1 MRSSFT
7 RLALALVAAFPI
19 AASSLGFGCS
29 SSSNDQPPAG
39 DAATDTGLPPY
50 TPVRWT
56 ADCDP
61 LVPYVCGFPFPTSFY
76 LKDDPATPT
85 KKRVNFKA
93 GMLPLHSG
101 KETDPSTWNVLDGFS
116 PTGNLMT
123 VLPYA
128 TVKNLPGHESID
140 ISTKNDSPTI
150 LIEAETG
157 ALVPHW
163 AEVDHSVDLQPPRFS
178 DPQPQRTFFLRP
190 AVRLKDNTRYIV
202 AIRKVIDEAG
212 NVIEPSP
219 EFKNLRDGT
228 PSREASVEGRRALY
242 GDIFGKLQKAGVGK
256 NDLQIAWDF
265 HTASREGIT
274 GAVVKMRDDAL
285 KAVGTDGPDY
295 EIVKVEENPNKWIA
309 KRILVKMKN
318 VPLFLDKMGVGGR
331 IQYGPDGLPKQNG
344 TGEYDVLVH
353 IPNAAKTK
361 SLPLLQNGHGLFGA
375 KTEGQNGYLAQASD
389 EFGYVSFSVDLA
401 GMSNEDRPFVT
412 DTLIGDIGGFP
423 KNAIER
429 QHQGLVNS
437 LVAMRLMSGKFVK
450 EPLIQFDGRSAIDP
464 TQRFYRGDSQG
475 GIFGTTYMAI
485 TTDVTRGVLG
495 EPGAPYSLLLNR
507 SIDFNP
513 FFFILGTSY
522 TTMYDIQLCLGLI
535 QMWWDHTEPGGYVNA
550 INQDLLP
557 GTPKHEVLLSV
568 AIGDHQVTPLGAH
581 YIARAV
587 KAKNVSPF
595 NRKIWGIEEQAA
607 PFSGSSAIV
616 EYDFGLPP
624 APVENIPMDKGEDPH
639 DEVRVLKATMSQ
651 EHEFFLTG
659 QIKQFCDGKCDPQ

>member
-1 MRSSFT
+1 MRSSFAC
-7 RLALALVAAFPI
+7 LALAALTTALSPLVFAV
-19 AASSLGFGCS
+19 GCS
-29 SSSNDQPPAG
+29 SSNS
-39 DAATDTGLPPY
+39 DAPATDAGGETLPPIV
-50 TPVRWT
+50 PVRWT

-76 LKDDPATPT
+76 LKDDATTPT

-128 TVKNLPGHESID
+128 TVTGLPGHESLD
-140 ISTKNDSPTI
+140 ASLTKDSPTV
-150 LIEAETG
+150 LMEAETG

-163 AEVDHSVDLQPPRFS
+163 AEIDHAVDNALPRFR
-178 DPQPQRTFFLRP
+178 DPQPQRTFYLRP

-212 NVIEPSP
+212 QVIEPSP

-228 PSREASVEGRRALY
+228 TSKESSIEARRALY
-242 GDIFGKLQKAGVGK
+242 TDIFAKLQKAGIAK
-256 NDLQIAWDF
+256 DNLQISWDF

-309 KRILVKMKN
+309 KRMLVRMKN
-318 VPLFLDKMGVGGR
+318 VPLFMDKMATRGR
-331 IQYGPDGLPKQNG
+331 LQYGPDGLPKQNG

-361 SLPLLQNGHGLFGA
+361 ALPLLQNGHGLFGR
-375 KTEGQNGYLAQASD
+375 KTEGQDGYLAQASD
-389 EFGYVSFSVDLA
+389 EFGYVSFSVDFA
-401 GMSNEDRPFVT
+401 GMSEEDYKDYVP
-412 DTLIGDIGGFP
+412 DALIADIGTFP
-423 KNAIER
+423 KLSIER
-429 QHQGLVNS
+429 QHQGLINS

-450 EPLIQFDGRSAIDP
+450 EAQIQYGDHSAIDP
-464 TQRFYRGDSQG
+464 TQRYYRGDSQG

-507 SIDFNP
+507 SVDFNP
-513 FFFILGTSY
+513 FFFILETSY
-522 TTMYDIQLCLGLI
+522 STMYDIQLCLGLI
-535 QMWWDHTEPGGYVNA
+535 QMWWDHTEPGGYANA
-550 INQDLLP
+550 INQDPLP
-557 GTPKHEVLLSV
+557 GTPKHEVLLNV

-581 YIARAV
+581 LIARAV
-587 KAKNVSPF
+587 KAKNVNPYP
-595 NRKIWGIEEQAA
+595 RKIWGLEEATA
-607 PFSGSSAIV
+607 PFTGSAIV

-624 APVENIPMDKGEDPH
+624 APIENIPMDKGEDPH
-639 DEVRVLKATMSQ
+639 DEVRKLKVTMSQ
-651 EHEFFLTG
+651 EHEFLTTG
-659 QIKQFCDGKCDPQ
+659 TIKQFCDGKCDPQ

>member
-1 MRSSFT
+1 MRSSFAC
-7 RLALALVAAFPI
+7 LALAALTTALSPLVFAV
-19 AASSLGFGCS
+19 GCS
-29 SSSNDQPPAG
+29 SSNDAP
-39 DAATDTGLPPY
+39 ATDTGVDTGSMPPLV
-50 TPVRWT
+50 PVRWT

-61 LVPYVCGFPFPTSFY
+61 IVPYVCGFPFPTSFY
-76 LKDDPATPT
+76 LKDDPTTPT
-85 KKRVNFKA
+85 KKRVNLKA

-101 KETDPSTWNVLDGFS
+101 KETDPSTWNMLDGFS

-128 TVKNLPGHESID
+128 TVTGLPGHETLDVSL
-140 ISTKNDSPTI
+140 TKDSPTL

-163 AEVDHSVDLQPPRFS
+163 AETDHSVDEQPPRFR

-212 NVIEPSP
+212 KVIEPSP

-228 PSREASVEGRRALY
+228 PSKEASVEARRALY
-242 GDIFGKLQKAGVGK
+242 TDIFAKLQKAGIAK
-256 NDLQIAWDF
+256 DNLQISWDF

-285 KAVGTDGPDY
+285 KAVGTDGPEY
-295 EIVKVEENPNKWIA
+295 EIVSVEENPNKYIA
-309 KRILVKMKN
+309 KRMLVRMKN

-331 IQYGPDGLPKQNG
+331 LKYGSDGLPVQNG
-344 TGEYDVLVH
+344 TGTYDVLVH
-353 IPNAAKTK
+353 IPNKAKTK
-361 SLPLLQNGHGLFGA
+361 ALPLLQNGHGLFGA

-401 GMSNEDRPFVT
+401 GMSGEDRPGVT
-412 DTLIGDIGGFP
+412 DALIGDIGGFV
-423 KNAIER
+423 KLAIER
-429 QHQGLVNS
+429 QHQGLINS
-437 LVAMRLMSGKFVK
+437 LVAMRLMSGRFVK
-450 EPLIQFDGRSAIDP
+450 EAQIQFDGHSAIDP

-475 GIFGTTYMAI
+475 GIFGATYMAI

-522 TTMYDIQLCLGLI
+522 TTMYDIQICLGLI
-535 QMWWDHTEPGGYVNA
+535 QMWWDHTEPGGYIDA
-550 INQDLLP
+550 INDKLLP

-581 YIARAV
+581 IIARAV
-587 KAKNVSPF
+587 KAKNVTPN
-595 NRKIWGIEEQAA
+595 NRKIWGIEEQAP
-607 PFSGSSAIV
+607 PFTGSAIV

-624 APVENIPMDKGEDPH
+624 APVENLPMTKGEDPH
-639 DEVRVLKATMSQ
+639 DEVRILNVAMSQ
-651 EHEFFLTG
+651 EHEFFTTG
-659 QIKQFCDGKCDPQ
+659 TIKHFCDGKCDPK